1 MKESDEN
8 IKVKPDMCFENV
20 KTRGRPMKKLTEA
33 GKNIIKNLAA
43 IMCTEE
49 EIASVLETTV
59 EVLHNRENGEAF
71 SELMKNGK
79 EEGKASLRRA
89 QFKLA
94 ERNPSMAI
102 WLGKQYLGQKDSTE
116 TEVNASAKED
126 APVVQFIFKD
136 TSMTEGK

>member
-1 MKESDEN
+1 MKVIDKKTGLTS
-8 IKVKPDMCFENV
+8 DMCFENV

-102 WLGKQYLGQKDSTE
+102 WLGKQYLGQKDSE
-116 TEVNASAKED
+116 TSLTLSARDEGREVMKEYLEE
-126 APVVQFIFKD
+126 VK
-136 TSMTEGK
+136 KK